1 MQTLLIADS
10 NEAFRQK
17 LAEAFHPY
25 FRVFVCG
32 TGLEALDILYQEH
45 CDCLVLDLML
55 PELDG
60 ITLLEMAISQDVR
73 PMVIAVS
80 PLFTQYTFDVAE
92 SLGIGYMIRKPCPVN
107 TIVARMLDLKRRV
120 NPIWASREQVNRFLL
135 WLGVPTVYN
144 GYQPLVEALALLAE
158 DPTQSI
164 TKVLYPEVAK
174 RLGSGDKA
182 VERNI
187 RSAIEHA
194 WDGRYTERWERLF
207 PGLTER
213 PSNNLFFTRVLETL
227 RCGDWG

>member
-1 MQTLLIADS
+1 MHKLLIADS
-10 NEAFRQK
+10 NEAFRQQ
-17 LAEAFHPY
+17 LAEAFCPY
-25 FRVFVCG
+25 YHTFVCG
-32 TGLEALDILYQEH
+32 TGLEALDILFREH
-45 CDCLVLDLML
+45 CDCLILDLML

-60 ITLLEMAISQDVR
+60 ITMLEMAVSQNIR

-92 SLGIGYMIRKPCPVN
+92 SLGIGYMIRKPCPVH
-107 TIVARMLDLKRRV
+107 TIVARMMDLKRRI
-120 NPIWASREQVNRFLL
+120 NPIWASREQVSRFLL
-135 WLGVPTVYN
+135 WLGVPTSYN

-158 DPTQSI
+158 DPNQSI
-164 TKVLYPEVAK
+164 TKVLYPEIAK

-194 WDGRYTERWERLF
+194 WNGRNVQRWEQLF
-207 PGLTER
+207 PGLTAR
-213 PSNNLFFTRVLETL
+213 PSNSQFFTRVLETL